1 MTKEIPY
8 KYGFDET
15 ECWYADN
22 VLRVL
27 YRSKKINADEI
38 KEFLRGDYPHL
49 TPKLIKLY
57 KDTQIKNVK
66 DHIFDMYETLVP
78 YMPIVLSKENNQGY
92 KQ

>member
-38 KEFLRGDYPHL
+38 
-49 TPKLIKLY
+49 
-57 KDTQIKNVK
+57 
-66 DHIFDMYETLVP
+66 
-78 YMPIVLSKENNQGY
+78 
-92 KQ
+92 

>member
-15 ECWYADN
+15 ECWYADS

-38 KEFLRGDYPHL
+38 NEFLRGDYPHL

-57 KDTQIKNVK
+57 KDTQRKNVK
-66 DHIFDMYETLVP
+66 HPLVDMYETQGS
-78 YMPIVLSKENNQGY
+78 YMSIVLSKENNQGY
-92 KQ
+92 K